1 MDRTEYLNLCKKV
14 SVLQPRVSEECL
26 VEYNG
31 VIYYPQAYQLS
42 FDKGESI
49 HTAILHDISA
59 NSIVNCSLD
68 NVSLPSDTWVAKYF
82 TKRKNA
88 K

>member
-14 SVLQPRVSEECL
+14 SVLQPHIPEECL
-26 VEYNG
+26 VEYDG
-31 VIYYPQAYQLS
+31 TIYYPQAYQLS
-42 FDKGESI
+42 FVKGETI
-49 HTAILHDISA
+49 HIAILHDISA

-68 NVSLPSDTWVAKYF
+68 SVSLPSNNWVAKYF

>member
-14 SVLQPRVSEECL
+14 SMFYPRVPEECF
-26 VEYNG
+26 VEYDG
-31 VIYYPQAYQLS
+31 TIYYPQAYQLS
-42 FDKGESI
+42 FVKGETI
-49 HTAILHDISA
+49 HTAILHDNSA
-59 NSIVNCSLD
+59 NSIVICSLD
-68 NVSLPSDTWVAKYF
+68 SVSLPSNNWVAKYF